1 MRGRGAAVLALC
13 WLAACG
19 DSGGGGPDA
28 GSGTAEVGTPGASGT
43 TTGGNAATGGTEGGM
58 PVQPI
63 PRPEQT
69 IAAGTLTQ
77 VNNSGVGGSMN
88 LRGIGQQTEVSLNVT
103 GLTEANRQLQAF
115 VVQGRCAQSAGGPEV
130 GQIGPIPVGAGN
142 VGALTDTLPVPP
154 GTVLNGQNALL
165 IKGQNSG
172 PSTPPLACG
181 DLPDWQRLPPT
192 S

>member
-1 MRGRGAAVLALC
+1 MRRRGAAVLAMC
-13 WLAACG
+13 WLAGCG
-19 DSGGGGPDA
+19 DSGGDSPDPA
-28 GSGTAEVGTPGASGT
+28 NETAEVGTPGTATRGDGT
-43 TTGGNAATGGTEGGM
+43 NGGTESGM

-130 GQIGPIPVGAGN
+130 GQIGPILLGTGN
-142 VGALTDTLPVPP
+142 VAALTDTLAVPP

-172 PSTPPLACG
+172 PSTPPLACA